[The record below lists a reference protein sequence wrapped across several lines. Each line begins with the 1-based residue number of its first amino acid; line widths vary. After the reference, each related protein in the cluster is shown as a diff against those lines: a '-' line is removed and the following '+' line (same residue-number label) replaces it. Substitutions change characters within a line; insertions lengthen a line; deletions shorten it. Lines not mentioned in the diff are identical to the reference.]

1 VDNYEKGGASLRLHA
16 MLPSSQANGP
26 GLRWVLWLQ
35 GCNLACPG
43 CFNPETHP
51 FNAGQRVEISSL
63 AKSIL
68 ERQYQ
73 IEGLSVSG
81 GEPFYQAHALAIF
94 LEMIR
99 QQSQLSVLIFTGF
112 SLSEL
117 SSIPAAPRV
126 LEMTDVLIAGRYIQS
141 RRVASGLIGSDNK
154 KIHLL
159 TNRYSQEDILSSFEA
174 EVHIQTDGGILLT
187 GIDPLQ
193 W

>member
-1 VDNYEKGGASLRLHA
+1 VDNLEKGGAFLRLHG

-51 FNAGQRVEISSL
+51 FNAGQRMEISSL

-68 ERQYQ
+68 DAQEH
-73 IEGLSVSG
+73 IEGISISG
-81 GEPFYQAHALAIF
+81 GEPFIQAQELAVF

-99 QQSQLSVLIFTGF
+99 QQSRLSVLIFTGY
-112 SLSEL
+112 SLNEL
-117 SSIPAAPRV
+117 GSIPSASRV
-126 LEMTDVLIAGRYIQS
+126 LQLTDVLIAGRYVQS
-141 RRVASGLIGSDNK
+141 RRIASGLIGSDNK

-159 TNRYSQEDILSSFEA
+159 TNRYTREDILASFEA
-174 EVHIQTDGGILLT
+174 EVHIQIDGGILLT

>member
-1 VDNYEKGGASLRLHA
+1 MNNHDKEGIFLRLHG

-26 GLRWVLWLQ
+26 GSRWVLWLQ

-51 FNAGQRVEISSL
+51 FDAGQRVEIPSL
-63 AKSIL
+63 AKTIL
-68 ERQYQ
+68 ECQDH

-81 GEPFYQAHALAIF
+81 GEPFYQAHGLAIF

-99 QQSQLSVLIFTGF
+99 QQSLLSVLIFTGF
-112 SLSEL
+112 TLSEL
-117 SSIPAAPRV
+117 NSIPAAPRV
-126 LEMTDVLIAGRYIQS
+126 LEMTDVLIAGRYVQN

-159 TNRYSQEDILSSFEA
+159 TNRYTQEAILTSFEA

>member
-1 VDNYEKGGASLRLHA
+1 
-16 MLPSSQANGP
+16 MLPSSRVNGP
-26 GLRWVLWLQ
+26 GSRWVLWLQ

-51 FNAGQRVEISSL
+51 FNAGQRVDVSSL

-68 ERQYQ
+68 EHQDQ
-73 IEGLSVSG
+73 IEGLSLSG
-81 GEPFYQAHALAIF
+81 GEPFFQSHALATF

-117 SSIPAAPRV
+117 SSIPAATRV

-154 KIHLL
+154 EIHLL
-159 TNRYSQEDILSSFEA
+159 TNRYSREDILSSFEA

>member
-1 VDNYEKGGASLRLHA
+1 MDNHDKGGAFLRLHA
-16 MLPSSQANGP
+16 TLPYSLANGP
-26 GLRWVLWLQ
+26 GSRWVLWLQ
-35 GCNLACPG
+35 GCNLSCPG
-43 CFNPETHP
+43 CFNPESHP

-68 ERQYQ
+68 ECKEQ

-81 GEPFYQAHALAIF
+81 GEPFYQAHALALF

-99 QQSQLSVLIFTGF
+99 QQSRLSVLIFTGF
-112 SLSEL
+112 SISEL
-117 SSIPAAPRV
+117 GSIPAASRV

-141 RRVASGLIGSDNK
+141 RRIASGLIGSDNK

-159 TNRYSQEDILSSFEA
+159 SNRYSLEDILTSFEA
-174 EVHIQTDGGILLT
+174 EIHIQTDGGILLT